1 MTAVMLIGDVDLTDR
16 TAYHFS
22 QSDDGDVWEETTSPR
37 RNSPTADT
45 LIVSRSEKTADIL
58 TFFVVCVGDDADA
71 CESNYQ
77 ALRDELEE
85 ARTYWITRGG
95 SGAIKTVQKGVD
107 GQSAPLVW
115 TIKTYRLRR
124 TNHAWDGIPMIGC
137 QLVMTVVEGTVT
149 AAVASPPAP
158 TGLRILLPA
167 PSVVTGV
174 NPTAL
179 ALPLAFPTPTLAVE
193 AVPSPLALPVV
204 LPTPTLEVEVTPDPL
219 ALTLALPAP
228 TLTGI
233 AAPDPMA
240 LAMEFPDPT
249 LTIGTPPSTPLAM
262 TVVLPTPTLS
272 LAVAPDPLA
281 LPLVLPD
288 PTAETSDDAWVVVLT
303 GV

>member
-107 GQSAPLVW
+107 GQTTPLVW

-124 TNHAWDGIPMIGC
+124 SNHAWDGIPMIGC

-149 AAVASPPAP
+149 AAVATPPSPSR
-158 TGLRILLPA
+158 LRLILPP

-174 NPTAL
+174 DPDAL

-193 AVPSPLALPVV
+193 LAPS
-204 LPTPTLEVEVTPDPL
+204 
-219 ALTLALPAP
+219 
-228 TLTGI
+228 
-233 AAPDPMA
+233 
-240 LAMEFPDPT
+240 
-249 LTIGTPPSTPLAM
+249 
-262 TVVLPTPTLS
+262 
-272 LAVAPDPLA
+272 PLA
-281 LPLVLPD
+281 LPLVLPTPTLSVTDTPSPLALTFAFPTPLLNDAAHPD
-288 PTAETSDDAWVVVLT
+288 PMALALAFPDPSLGVDPYPSPLALPLT
-303 GV
+303 FPDPLLVFDSGELGDGELGEFELGD